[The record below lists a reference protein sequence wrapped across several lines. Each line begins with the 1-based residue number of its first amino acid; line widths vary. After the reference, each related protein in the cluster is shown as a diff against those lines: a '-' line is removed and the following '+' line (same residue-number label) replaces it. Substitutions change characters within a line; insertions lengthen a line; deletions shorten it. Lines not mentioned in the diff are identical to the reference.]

1 MSSLTCKNPTAKH
14 NYIIEDTLEVGIVLS
29 RN

>member
-1 MSSLTCKNPTAKH
+1 MSKLIAKNPVAKH
-14 NYIIEDTLEVGIVLS
+14 NYTIVDTLEVGIVLS